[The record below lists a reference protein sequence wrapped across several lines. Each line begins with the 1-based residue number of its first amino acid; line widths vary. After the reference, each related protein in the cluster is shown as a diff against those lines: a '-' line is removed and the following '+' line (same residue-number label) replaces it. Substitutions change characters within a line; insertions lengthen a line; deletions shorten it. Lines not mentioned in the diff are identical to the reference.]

1 MGRIANSQS
10 QNESIQNL
18 CELVFYHFLCRPNVT
33 VNSAKHPQSIAPR
46 GPHNREWVADFKHLW
61 LILIAFLAW
70 SPMSLRMR
78 KAPVEKPYLRG
89 PVHGPGMG
97 VKTVY
102 SSKAGKNCILW
113 IREKN
118 CML

>member
-33 VNSAKHPQSIAPR
+33 VNTAKPPQSFAPR

-89 PVHGPGMG
+89 LVHGPGMG

-118 CML
+118 CTL